1 MKLSLL
7 YKQCWFSFLSVKH
20 QLHEFH
26 LTGIFFPTDVA
37 HSDDKQQ
44 EVNNFVLFSSSFFS
58 HFSLHRDYVLSMFL
72 SLLLFF

>member
-7 YKQCWFSFLSVKH
+7 YKQCWFSFFSVKD
-20 QLHEFH
+20 QLHDAFNRN
-26 LTGIFFPTDVA
+26 FFPTDVA

-58 HFSLHRDYVLSMFL
+58 HKFQPS
-72 SLLLFF
+72 